1 MANRPPGSNTVAVS
15 SGLSHNAGHKKM
27 TIPAGYLALLDGIKQ
42 RIRAA
47 QVRATLSTNAELI
60 HLYWDIGRVIDQ
72 RQRQEGWGAGVIPRL
87 AIDLLNEL
95 PAVKGF
101 LQRNIK
107 RMLAFYRAYP
117 DAGPIVPQLAAQLP
131 LPQDTT
137 ATSPVLPQPAAK
149 SVDASPLL
157 AVQRLAALIPW
168 FHHVLLLEKVKDLS
182 TRLRSSSLR
191 APVPL

>member
-47 QVRATLSTNAELI
+47 QVRAMLSTNAELI

-107 RMLAFYRAYP
+107 RMLAFYSNTRTP
-117 DAGPIVPQLAAQLP
+117 DQLCRSLRHNCHCHKIPP
-131 LPQDTT
+131 LPVQFCRNLRQNP
-137 ATSPVLPQPAAK
+137 SMPRPSWQC
-149 SVDASPLL
+149 SGLL
-157 AVQRLAALIPW
+157 
-168 FHHVLLLEKVKDLS
+168 H
-182 TRLRSSSLR
+182 
-191 APVPL
+191 